1 MFLIIKIKLEDMK
14 KIFVLFFA
22 ITLILSSCSTLKVT
36 SDYDPNVNFSKYK
49 TYNLLPWRED
59 VSRMVNDFDRKRIA
73 DAIKHEMELRGYKYA
88 ESNIDVSVSAY
99 IILDEKEQTTAYS
112 TYMGGYGYYA
122 GFGYYGYG
130 PGVGMGTTH
139 TTYNTET
146 YTVGTLII
154 DIFDNSTKKLIWQGI
169 GVGTINEN
177 PKKREQN
184 TPGVIA
190 KIMES
195 LPGKVQKK

>member
-1 MFLIIKIKLEDMK
+1 MK

-22 ITLILSSCSTLKVT
+22 ITLVLSSCSSLRVT
-36 SDYDPNVNFSKYK
+36 SDFDPNINFAKFK
-49 TYNLLPWRED
+49 TYNLLPWSED
-59 VSRMVNDFDRKRIA
+59 VSTLVNDFDRKRIV
-73 DAIKHEMELRGYKYA
+73 DAVKAQMEAKGYKYS
-88 ESNIDVSVSAY
+88 ETSPDLSVSIY
-99 IILDEKEQTTAYS
+99 IILDEQEQTTAYS
-112 TYMGGYGYYA
+112 TYMGGYGYYG

-130 PGVGMGTTH
+130 PGFGVGTTH

-154 DIFDNSTKKLIWQGI
+154 DVFNNETKKLAWQGI

-190 KIMES
+190 KIMET
-195 LPGKVQKK
+195 LPGPTTNKK

>member
-1 MFLIIKIKLEDMK
+1 MK
-14 KIFVLFFA
+14 KIFVLLFA
-22 ITLILSSCSTLKVT
+22 VTLILGACSTLKVT
-36 SDYDPNVNFSKYK
+36 SDYDPNVNFSKFK

-59 VSRMVNDFDRKRIA
+59 VSSMVNDFDRKRIV
-73 DAIKHEMELRGYKYA
+73 DAIKQEMELRGYTYA
-88 ESNIDVSVSAY
+88 ESNSDVSVSAY
-99 IILDEKEQTTAYS
+99 IILEQKEQTTAYS

-130 PGVGMGTTH
+130 PGFRMGTNQ

-169 GVGTINEN
+169 GVGTVDKN
-177 PKKREQN
+177 PKTRERN
-184 TPGVIA
+184 TPKVIA
-190 KIMES
+190 EIMKS
-195 LPGKVQKK
+195 LPGKANKK

>member
-1 MFLIIKIKLEDMK
+1 MK
-14 KIFVLFFA
+14 KIFVLLFA
-22 ITLILSSCSTLKVT
+22 FTMVLSSCSSLKVT
-36 SDYDPNVNFSKYK
+36 SDYNPNVNFAKFK
-49 TYNLLPWRED
+49 TYNLLPWNED
-59 VSRMVNDFDRKRIA
+59 VSHLVNDFDRKRIVEA
-73 DAIKHEMELRGYKYA
+73 VKAQMKAKGYQYS
-88 ESNIDVSVSAY
+88 ESSPDISVSIY

-130 PGVGMGTTH
+130 PGFGVGTTH

-154 DIFDNSTKKLIWQGI
+154 DVFDNSSKKLVWQGI

-177 PKKREQN
+177 PRKREQN

-190 KIMES
+190 KIMET
-195 LPGKVQKK
+195 LPGPATKPTK